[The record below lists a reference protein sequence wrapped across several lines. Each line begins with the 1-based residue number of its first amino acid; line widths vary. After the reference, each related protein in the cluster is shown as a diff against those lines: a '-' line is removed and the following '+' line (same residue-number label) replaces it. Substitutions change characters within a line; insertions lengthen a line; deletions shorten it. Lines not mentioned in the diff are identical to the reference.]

1 MPKKSN
7 NLNKEL
13 LAEFR
18 REAKKADMRLKR
30 LETKAAEDPKKY
42 GSVLN
47 YSYKRAVKDI
57 NDFALEPIKPGE
69 NARFNSLKGVSTDV
83 QLQAKL
89 NAVKRFNESKTSKYA
104 DIRKSY
110 EQRAETLNK
119 HYKKEKMD
127 VSANTMAKIFESG
140 LWDKMKTE
148 GFDSDTIMKTISWIG
163 RNKKKLSKKIKKFDE
178 IHLTENEFKFAE
190 GAPTPKVE
198 TMRRILT
205 ENRQIIAEL
214 VNDNWI
220 DASDWEDNP
229 FN

>member
-1 MPKKSN
+1 MPKKAN

-42 GSVLN
+42 GSILK

-104 DIRKSY
+104 DIRQSY
-110 EQRAETLNK
+110 EKRAETLNK

-178 IHLTENEFKFAE
+178 IHFDGK
-190 GAPTPKVE
+190 
-198 TMRRILT
+198 
-205 ENRQIIAEL
+205 
-214 VNDNWI
+214 
-220 DASDWEDNP
+220 
-229 FN
+229 